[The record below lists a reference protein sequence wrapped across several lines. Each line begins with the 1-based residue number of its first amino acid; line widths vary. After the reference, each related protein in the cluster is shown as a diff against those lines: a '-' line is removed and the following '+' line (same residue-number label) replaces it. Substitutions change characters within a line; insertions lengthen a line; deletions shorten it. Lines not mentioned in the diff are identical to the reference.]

1 MTVPQSRELPESSS
15 EQVFGGKL
23 YELAS
28 NYPHIKNVALDVPR
42 RVSDAFGNPGY
53 VPVTGIVDKAPLTAT
68 LVPVGRGHHRL
79 FLNSAVRAAIGKG
92 PGDSVQVKV
101 RFDPADRMPQV
112 PADLQS
118 ELKGAEALDV
128 WAALTPSRRKE
139 LLVYLADAKRGD
151 TRSRRITHIVDSALH
166 GPT

>member
-1 MTVPQSRELPESSS
+1 MSQSSELPESSN
-15 EQVFGGKL
+15 EQIFDGEL

-42 RVSDAFGNPGY
+42 RVSDALGKRGY
-53 VPVTGIVDKAPLTAT
+53 VPVTGTVDEAPVTTT
-68 LVPVGRGHHRL
+68 LVPVGGGHHRL

-92 PGDSVQVKV
+92 PGDRVQVTV
-101 RFDPADRMPQV
+101 RFDPTDRMPEV

-118 ELKGAEALDV
+118 ELKGAEALDA

-139 LLVYLADAKRGD
+139 LLVYLADAKRDD
-151 TRSRRITHIVDSALH
+151 TRSRRIKNIVDSALH